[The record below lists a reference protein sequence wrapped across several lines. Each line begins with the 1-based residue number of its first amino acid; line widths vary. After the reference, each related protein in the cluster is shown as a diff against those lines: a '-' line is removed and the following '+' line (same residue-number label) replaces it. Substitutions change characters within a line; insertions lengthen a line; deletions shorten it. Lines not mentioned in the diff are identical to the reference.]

1 MVNHHDQF
9 QSVFTF
15 SDFRNCCTES
25 ERWLERVKAKNG
37 NDTQDGNGIW
47 LLVHRLLFRNG
58 LPRIHLIRIIPAR
71 NGKQLHPI
79 IKMYCRIFDAL
90 QEEVKNR

>member
-47 LLVHRLLFRNG
+47 LL
-58 LPRIHLIRIIPAR
+58 
-71 NGKQLHPI
+71 
-79 IKMYCRIFDAL
+79 
-90 QEEVKNR
+90 